1 MNRRNFVQQT
11 GLLIGAHSL
20 ISPLTQGTAYRGNGS
35 LEYATPESTGVLSEA
50 IRDYLKA
57 ADSSGLEHH
66 GFIMSRH
73 GKVIAEGYWKPFA
86 ADYIHTLYSLSKSF
100 TSTAVGMAIQE
111 GYLKLTDKVY
121 SFFPD
126 MLPESM
132 SDNLMKMEI
141 KHVLNMATGHTK
153 DTMGIMRNAT
163 DVPWS
168 KTFLAQPV
176 EKEPGTHFLYNTGAT
191 YILSAIV
198 SKLVGMTLQ
207 DYLKTRLYDPLGIK
221 GTDWEMSPEGY
232 NVAGY
237 GLRVSTRD
245 IIRFGNLYLNNGKLN
260 TKTVISADYVKEATT
275 SHIQSLP
282 AGGDWGEGYGYQF
295 WRCRHNFY
303 RGDGAHGQYCIVMP
317 QHGIVIAINSES
329 ASMQKQMDLIWQ
341 YILPG
346 IKERALPAN
355 KSASS
360 ELKSF
365 SEHLVLNATVGTG
378 TVIPNK
384 KMMLDENEYGI
395 RSIQI
400 SPGKM
405 KIQKT
410 GESIEIPFGLNT
422 WIENKQRI
430 KNPFIKNSTGAVP
443 SKVAATAAM
452 EENDFKIRIK
462 YIEAI
467 HGDLLRIKSTAEN
480 NAEISFLSSLVE
492 KNINNQKESRKPI
505 TGKWI

>member
-1 MNRRNFVQQT
+1 
-11 GLLIGAHSL
+11 
-20 ISPLTQGTAYRGNGS
+20 
-35 LEYATPESTGVLSEA
+35 
-50 IRDYLKA
+50 
-57 ADSSGLEHH
+57 
-66 GFIMSRH
+66 
-73 GKVIAEGYWKPFA
+73 
-86 ADYIHTLYSLSKSF
+86 
-100 TSTAVGMAIQE
+100 
-111 GYLKLTDKVY
+111 
-121 SFFPD
+121 
-126 MLPESM
+126 
-132 SDNLMKMEI
+132 
-141 KHVLNMATGHTK
+141 MATGHTK

-346 IKERALPAN
+346 IKERALQAN